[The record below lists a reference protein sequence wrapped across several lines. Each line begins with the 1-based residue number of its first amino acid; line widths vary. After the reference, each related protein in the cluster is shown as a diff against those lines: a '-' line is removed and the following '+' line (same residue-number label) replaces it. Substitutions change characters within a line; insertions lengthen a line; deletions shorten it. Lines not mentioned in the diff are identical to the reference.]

1 MKLQTT
7 MFSNRF
13 PGKEIT
19 WLLLAAAWLLTI
31 SFIIDNYWAASSS
44 SKAVA
49 KNLSQH
55 IQTVQKD
62 FGLLAS
68 DTQLQKK
75 FTLIYCP
82 KKNWT
87 NWCKKNIF
95 FFYNRAGKLL
105 FWNTQTILP
114 DTSILN
120 ATDTLGFAKLQNG
133 YYAWQKHTTSN
144 LQLVALVPVKW
155 NYIVINEYL
164 QNNFVLKNIAHNAY
178 IVSPVITENAVVHS
192 LSGQKLFSIIE
203 KNKEPNFRNNNA
215 SIWLRLMASVLV
227 FFVVHLICLYFLHKR
242 GIFLRLHCCWLPSW
256 YLELQVIYYPY
267 H

>member
-13 PGKEIT
+13 PGKEVT

-68 DTQLQKK
+68 DTQLQKEVYFNK
-75 FTLIYCP
+75 LP
-82 KKNWT
+82 EEKLDQLVQKKY
-87 NWCKKNIF
+87 F
-95 FFYNRAGKLL
+95 LFYYNRAGKLL

-133 YYAWQKHTTSN
+133 YYTWQKHTTSN

-242 GIFLRLHCCWLPSW
+242 GIFCGCIVAGCPPG
-256 YLELQVIYYPY
+256 I
-267 H
+267 

>member
-68 DTQLQKK
+68 DTQLQKEVY
-75 FTLIYCP
+75 F
-82 KKNWT
+82 N
-87 NWCKKNIF
+87 
-95 FFYNRAGKLL
+95 
-105 FWNTQTILP
+105 ILP
-114 DTSILN
+114 EE
-120 ATDTLGFAKLQNG
+120 KLD
-133 YYAWQKHTTSN
+133 
-144 LQLVALVPVKW
+144 QLV
-155 NYIVINEYL
+155 
-164 QNNFVLKNIAHNAY
+164 
-178 IVSPVITENAVVHS
+178 
-192 LSGQKLFSIIE
+192 QK
-203 KNKEPNFRNNNA
+203 K
-215 SIWLRLMASVLV
+215 
-227 FFVVHLICLYFLHKR
+227 YFLF
-242 GIFLRLHCCWLPSW
+242 FL
-256 YLELQVIYYPY
+256 
-267 H
+267 